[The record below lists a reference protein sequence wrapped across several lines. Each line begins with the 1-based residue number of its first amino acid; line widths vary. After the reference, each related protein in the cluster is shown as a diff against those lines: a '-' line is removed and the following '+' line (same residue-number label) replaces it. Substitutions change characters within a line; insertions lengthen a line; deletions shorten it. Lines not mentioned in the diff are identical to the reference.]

1 VSLLFRRNTKRKPD
15 TAFRLGSICHGALTA
30 IKGERSV
37 TLLQFDAEWCTMV
50 WTEDMATTEKSMRQS
65 VSLPAPIAKRV
76 KALAKNQKTSTN
88 RVLVEL
94 IETGL
99 ESKEAEKRRFFA
111 LADRLSISTDEKE
124 RERIKKEL
132 AKLTFGE

>member
-1 VSLLFRRNTKRKPD
+1 
-15 TAFRLGSICHGALTA
+15 
-30 IKGERSV
+30 
-37 TLLQFDAEWCTMV
+37 
-50 WTEDMATTEKSMRQS
+50 MATTEKSMRQS

-76 KALAKNQKTSTN
+76 KTLAKNQKTSTN

-111 LADRLSISTDEKE
+111 LADRLSVSTDEKE

>member
-1 VSLLFRRNTKRKPD
+1 
-15 TAFRLGSICHGALTA
+15 
-30 IKGERSV
+30 
-37 TLLQFDAEWCTMV
+37 
-50 WTEDMATTEKSMRQS
+50 MRQS

-76 KALAKNQKTSTN
+76 KTLAKNQKTSTN

-99 ESKEAEKRRFFA
+99 ESKEAEKRRFFT

-124 RERIKKEL
+124 CERIKKEL

>member
-1 VSLLFRRNTKRKPD
+1 VREEHGAPLARANPGARRNCGHP
-15 TAFRLGSICHGALTA
+15 
-30 IKGERSV
+30 
-37 TLLQFDAEWCTMV
+37 
-50 WTEDMATTEKSMRQS
+50 
-65 VSLPAPIAKRV
+65 PPIAKQV
-76 KALAKNQKTSTN
+76 KTMAKKQKTSTN

-99 ESKEAEKRRFFA
+99 ESKEAEKSRFFA

>member
-1 VSLLFRRNTKRKPD
+1 MT
-15 TAFRLGSICHGALTA
+15 
-30 IKGERSV
+30 
-37 TLLQFDAEWCTMV
+37 
-50 WTEDMATTEKSMRQS
+50 TTEKSMRQS

-76 KALAKNQKTSTN
+76 KTLAKNQKTSTN

-99 ESKEAEKRRFFA
+99 ESKEAEKGRFFA

>member
-1 VSLLFRRNTKRKPD
+1 
-15 TAFRLGSICHGALTA
+15 
-30 IKGERSV
+30 
-37 TLLQFDAEWCTMV
+37 
-50 WTEDMATTEKSMRQS
+50 MATTEKSMRQS

-76 KALAKNQKTSTN
+76 KTLAKNQKTSTN

-111 LADRLSISTDEKE
+111 LADRLSVSTDEKE
-124 RERIKKEL
+124 RESIKKEL

>member
-1 VSLLFRRNTKRKPD
+1 
-15 TAFRLGSICHGALTA
+15 
-30 IKGERSV
+30 
-37 TLLQFDAEWCTMV
+37 
-50 WTEDMATTEKSMRQS
+50 MRQS

-76 KALAKNQKTSTN
+76 KTLAKNQKTSTN
-88 RVLVEL
+88 RVIVEL

-99 ESKEAEKRRFFA
+99 ESKEAEKRRFFV

>member
-1 VSLLFRRNTKRKPD
+1 
-15 TAFRLGSICHGALTA
+15 
-30 IKGERSV
+30 
-37 TLLQFDAEWCTMV
+37 
-50 WTEDMATTEKSMRQS
+50 MATTEKSKRQS

-76 KALAKNQKTSTN
+76 KTLAKNQKSSTN

-111 LADRLSISTDEKE
+111 LADRLSVSTDEKE
-124 RERIKKEL
+124 RESIKMEL

>member
-1 VSLLFRRNTKRKPD
+1 
-15 TAFRLGSICHGALTA
+15 
-30 IKGERSV
+30 
-37 TLLQFDAEWCTMV
+37 
-50 WTEDMATTEKSMRQS
+50 MRQS

-76 KALAKNQKTSTN
+76 KTLAKNQKTSTN

-111 LADRLSISTDEKE
+111 LADRLSVSTDEKE